1 MPNTRNPQPRTRTRT
16 RKEPRFLQIARRFY
30 GEAFDATRPKDL
42 SAAMADWTE
51 LNEDEQAFTIA
62 HLHYLGLLAQA
73 RTQALLLQIRD
84 LLDEVAE
91 GLEPEEDED
100 EDADGFDG
108 DEDLPPEPE
117 EQPED
122 EPVLDGDQDDAEP
135 QAELPGEEE

>member
-1 MPNTRNPQPRTRTRT
+1 MPTTRKPQPRTRT

-73 RTQALLLQIRD
+73 RTQALLIQVRD

-91 GLEPEEDED
+91 GLEPEEDAD
-100 EDADGFDG
+100 EDADGFEG

-122 EPVLDGDQDDAEP
+122 EPALDGAQDDAEP

>member
-1 MPNTRNPQPRTRTRT
+1 MPTTRKPQPRTRT

-30 GEAFDATRPKDL
+30 GEAFDATRSKDL

-73 RTQALLLQIRD
+73 RTQALLIQVRD

-91 GLEPEEDED
+91 GLEPEEDAD
-100 EDADGFDG
+100 EDADGFEG

-122 EPVLDGDQDDAEP
+122 EPALDSDQDDAEP

>member
-1 MPNTRNPQPRTRTRT
+1 MPTTRKPQPRTRT

-30 GEAFDATRPKDL
+30 GEAFDATRSKDL

-73 RTQALLLQIRD
+73 RTQALLIQVRD

-100 EDADGFDG
+100 EDADGFEG

-122 EPVLDGDQDDAEP
+122 EPALDGDQDDAEP